1 MDFILLILGLAVL
14 LIGGEFLV
22 KGAVG
27 IARNLEISPLVIG
40 MTVVSFGTSAP
51 ELLVSLQASA
61 EGVPEIAVGNVI
73 GSNIANL
80 ALVLGVTVLIF
91 PIIVERQTK
100 VIDWPVMM
108 LSTVLFYV
116 FLFDGAIELWEG
128 LVLFLFLV
136 TFITWRIR
144 RSRKESKLQIEEH
157 VNKGSTLLT
166 VGYLLLGL
174 IGVYFG
180 SEWFVKGAIQ
190 IAKYLGMSNAVI
202 GVTVVA
208 FGTSAPEL
216 VVSCVAAY
224 RKQSGIA
231 IGTLIGS
238 NIFNIMAVIGL
249 TSIVSPIGLTQAD
262 TRQFLD
268 FDMYWVAGIALVL
281 LPMLHIGSKFGRLK
295 GVILLSSYVVYISI
309 IVCSKSL

>member
-1 MDFILLILGLAVL
+1 LEFLLLILGLTILVA
-14 LIGGEFLV
+14 GGEFLV

-27 IARNLEISPLVIG
+27 IARNFEISPLVIG

-51 ELLVSLQASA
+51 ELLVSLQAAA
-61 EGVPEIAVGNVI
+61 EGSPEIAIGNVI

-100 VIDWPVMM
+100 LIDWPVMM
-108 LSTVLFYV
+108 LATIFFYI
-116 FLFDGAIELWEG
+116 FLFDGLIELWEG
-128 LVLFLFLV
+128 LVLFSSLAIFV
-136 TFITWRIR
+136 AWRIR
-144 RSRKESKLQIEEH
+144 KSRKESKLKIDEH
-157 VNKGSTLLT
+157 VVNESVFIT
-166 VGYLLLGL
+166 VGYLILGL
-174 IGVYFG
+174 TGLYFG
-180 SEWFVKGAIQ
+180 SEWFVDGAVGIADYLDVSKG
-190 IAKYLGMSNAVI
+190 VV

-224 RKQSGIA
+224 RKQSDIS

-249 TSIVSPIGLTQAD
+249 TSIVTPIDLSGAGVS
-262 TRQFLD
+262 QFLH
-268 FDMYWVAGIALVL
+268 FDMYWVVGIAIAL
-281 LPMLHIGSKFGRLK
+281 LPMLYFGAKFGRLK
-295 GVILLSSYVVYISI
+295 GALLLVSYLVYISI
-309 IVCSKSL
+309 IVSVNI

>member
-1 MDFILLILGLAVL
+1 LDFILLILGFAVL
-14 LIGGEFLV
+14 VIGGEFLV

-27 IARNLEISPLVIG
+27 IARNLGISPLVIG

-51 ELLVSLQASA
+51 ELLVSLQAAA
-61 EGVPEIAVGNVI
+61 EGSPEIAVGNVI

-108 LSTVLFYV
+108 LATILFYI
-116 FLFDGAIELWEG
+116 FLFDGVVDRWEG
-128 LVLFLFLV
+128 LVLFCFLV
-136 TFITWRIR
+136 TFITWLIR
-144 RSRKESKLQIEEH
+144 RSRKESKLKIEEQ
-157 VNKGSTLLT
+157 VGRESTLLT
-166 VGYLLLGL
+166 IGYLMLGF
-174 IGVYFG
+174 IGLYFG
-180 SEWFVKGAIQ
+180 SEWFVEGAVGIADYLKVPKG
-190 IAKYLGMSNAVI
+190 VI

-224 RKQSGIA
+224 RRQSGIS

-249 TSIVSPIGLTQAD
+249 TSMVSSIDLNAAD
-262 TRQFLD
+262 ASQFLN
-268 FDMYWVAGIALVL
+268 FDMYWVAGIAIAL
-281 LPMLHIGSKFGRLK
+281 LPMLYFGAKFGRLK
-295 GVILLSSYVVYISI
+295 GAMLLTSYIVYISI
-309 IVCSKSL
+309 IVSANI

>member
-1 MDFILLILGLAVL
+1 MEFFLLILGLTVL
-14 LIGGEFLV
+14 VVGGEFLV

-40 MTVVSFGTSAP
+40 LTVVSFGTSAP
-51 ELLVSLQASA
+51 ELLVSLQAA
-61 EGVPEIAVGNVI
+61 TEGSPEIAVGNVI

-100 VIDWPVMM
+100 LIDWPVMM
-108 LSTVLFYV
+108 LATIFFYI
-116 FLFDGAIELWEG
+116 FLSDGEIKLWEG
-128 LVLFLFLV
+128 IVLFSSLIVFV
-136 TFITWRIR
+136 AWRIR
-144 RSRKESKLQIEEH
+144 KSRKESKLIIDEH
-157 VNKGSTLLT
+157 VDNESTFLA
-166 VGYLLLGL
+166 VGYLMLGL
-174 IGVYFG
+174 IGLYFG
-180 SEWFVKGAIQ
+180 SEWFVDGAVGIADYLDVPKG
-190 IAKYLGMSNAVI
+190 VI

-224 RKQSGIA
+224 RKQSDIS

-249 TSIVSPIGLTQAD
+249 TSIVSPIDLNGLGVS
-262 TRQFLD
+262 QFLN
-268 FDMYWVAGIALVL
+268 FDMYWVTGIAVAL
-281 LPMLHIGSKFGRLK
+281 LPMLYFGAKFGRLK
-295 GVILLSSYVVYISI
+295 GALLLVSYLFYVSI
-309 IVCSKSL
+309 IVSANI

>member
-1 MDFILLILGLAVL
+1 MDFILLILGFAVL
-14 LIGGEFLV
+14 VVGGEFLV

-51 ELLVSLQASA
+51 ELLVSLQAAA
-61 EGVPEIAVGNVI
+61 EGSPEIAIGNVI

-80 ALVLGVTVLIF
+80 ALVLGLTVLIF

-108 LSTVLFYV
+108 LATILFYV
-116 FLFDGAIELWEG
+116 FLFDGVLERWEG
-128 LVLFLFLV
+128 LVFFSLLV
-136 TFITWRIR
+136 TFLTWLIR
-144 RSRKESKLQIEEH
+144 RSRKESKLKIEEY
-157 VNKGSTLLT
+157 VGKDPILLT
-166 VGYLLLGL
+166 IGYLILGL
-174 IGVYFG
+174 IGLYFG

-208 FGTSAPEL
+208 FGTSVPEL
-216 VVSCVAAY
+216 VVSCIAAY
-224 RKQSGIA
+224 RKQSDIS

-249 TSIVSPIGLTQAD
+249 TSIVSPIGLKSVD
-262 TRQFLD
+262 TSQFLY
-268 FDMYWVAGIALVL
+268 FDMYWVAGIALAL
-281 LPMLHIGSKFGRLK
+281 LPMLYFGAKFGRLK
-295 GVILLSSYVVYISI
+295 GVMLLTSYIVYISI
-309 IVCSKSL
+309 IVSTNI

>member
-1 MDFILLILGLAVL
+1 LDFIILILGLVVL
-14 LIGGEFLV
+14 VIGGEFLV

-51 ELLVSLQASA
+51 ELLVSLQAAA
-61 EGVPEIAVGNVI
+61 EGSPEIAVGNVI

-108 LSTVLFYV
+108 LATILFYI
-116 FLFDGAIELWEG
+116 FLFDGVIELWEG
-128 LVLFLFLV
+128 LVLFSFLV
-136 TFITWRIR
+136 TFVTWLIR
-144 RSRKESKLQIEEH
+144 RSRKESKLKIDEH
-157 VNKGSTLLT
+157 VGKESTLLT
-166 VGYLLLGL
+166 VGYLMLGL
-174 IGVYFG
+174 IGLYFG
-180 SEWFVKGAIQ
+180 SEWFVEGAVQ
-190 IAKYLGMSNAVI
+190 IAIYLGMSKSVI
-202 GVTVVA
+202 GVTIVA

-216 VVSCVAAY
+216 VASCVAAY
-224 RKQSGIA
+224 RKQSDIS

-249 TSIVSPIGLTQAD
+249 TSIVSPIGLKSED
-262 TRQFLD
+262 TSQFLN
-268 FDMYWVAGIALVL
+268 FDMYWVAGIALAL
-281 LPMLHIGSKFGRLK
+281 LPMLYFGAKFGRLK
-295 GVILLSSYVVYISI
+295 GVVLLTSYIVYISI
-309 IVCSKSL
+309 IVSTNI